1 VAAERGYCG
10 LVVFNRRSGVPPP
23 AVGILELPDMTAGRE
38 RDENV
43 AVPAWLVS
51 KEDGLALL
59 SALASGTLQAE
70 VIEQERKPPLWIAQ
84 ADSFGIRDYQLD

>member
-1 VAAERGYCG
+1 M
-10 LVVFNRRSGVPPP
+10 PPP

-38 RDENV
+38 RDETV

-51 KEDGLALL
+51 KEDGLELL
-59 SALASGTLQAE
+59 ALASGTLQAE